1 MATRDQIMEG
11 IRRADAAGDS
21 ASVRRLG
28 EYLKSMPAEASVP
41 ASKQDSESP
50 GYLSSL
56 GAGAGAEFGKIV
68 LGGQK
73 LLGKGI
79 NVVDEMVNGKSVSS
93 LVTGKPTST
102 LGRAGNWL
110 IEDAEQGQAKLQSQN
125 APYADANPITNRI
138 GQVAADMVATAPVG
152 GLVSKGVRIAAPS
165 VAATRTGANLLR
177 AVETSGAQGGNLLS
191 RSTGAAITGGAS
203 AAVVDPESAWTGAVI
218 GGLTPGF
225 FRAAGMTGDAVASL
239 VRPLF
244 ARGQQR
250 IVADILRQHV
260 DDPRAAVAALRQA
273 TEIVPGSTPITAAAV
288 GDPRMSGLTR
298 TMQNASPDFAAE
310 LAQRQTAQN
319 NARTNLLQ
327 DVAGTPGSLTVAREA
342 RDQATAGMRESV
354 LGRAQDISAPHL
366 LQRLDQ
372 MLRDPNNA
380 GQTAQAALRRMREQ
394 VAGASQNGTINARAL
409 YEIRKD
415 AGLAM
420 NGRLQGDAGNL
431 RYARG
436 QLDRV
441 QSLFDDAI
449 ETASQQPVS
458 NSTRIGIGGSKLT
471 TEAQAS
477 AMREADQAAQ
487 PQTSWRAYLN
497 RYSEMSRPINQMD
510 SLQDIMR
517 RVQTGATDAQGNPII
532 SAAKLNNIL
541 KNEGQELSRSLTREQ
556 LQTLRNL
563 AADLNASQ
571 LAMNSGRS
579 VGSNTVQ
586 NLAGDQLLNALLG
599 RFGSS
604 TPARTTLGNALRI
617 PYARA
622 NDEIRGRLG
631 NALLNPSDAATL
643 IEQAT
648 APVNMLSVIPRP
660 AASLAYRTPPLLLAT
675 GQ

>member
-1 MATRDQIMEG
+1 MATREQVMEG

-28 EYLKSMPAEASVP
+28 DYLNSMAVESSASMPA
-41 ASKQDSESP
+41 DGGESP

-56 GAGAGAEFGKIV
+56 GAGAGAEFGNLV

-79 NVVDEMVNGKSVSS
+79 NTVDEMVNGKSLSS
-93 LVTGKPTST
+93 LVTGKPATM

-110 IEDAEQGQAKLQSQN
+110 IDDAEQGQAKLKTQN
-125 APYADANPITNRI
+125 APYAEANPITNKV
-138 GQVAADMVATAPVG
+138 GQVGADVIATAPVG
-152 GLVSKGVRIAAPS
+152 GLLAKGARMVAPS
-165 VAATRTGANLLR
+165 AAATQHGANLLR
-177 AVETSGAQGGNLLS
+177 AVETSGAQGGNLLT

-203 AAVVDPESAWTGAVI
+203 AAVVDPESAWAGTVI

-225 FRAAGMTGDAVASL
+225 FRLAGMTGDAMGAL
-239 VRPLF
+239 LRPLF

-260 DDPRAAVAALRQA
+260 NDPRAAVAALRQA
-273 TEIVPGSTPITAAAV
+273 NELVPGSAPITAAAV
-288 GDPRMSGLTR
+288 GDPRLSGLTR
-298 TMQNASPDFAAE
+298 TMQNANPDFAAE

-319 NARTNLLQ
+319 TARTNMLQ
-327 DVAGTPGSLTVAREA
+327 DVAGTPGSLSVAREA
-342 RDQATAGMRESV
+342 RDQATSGMRESV
-354 LGRAQDISAPHL
+354 LSRAQDISAPHL
-366 LQRLDQ
+366 LRRLDQ

-394 VAGASQNGTINARAL
+394 VAGASPNGTINARAL

-420 NGRLQGDAGNL
+420 NGRLQGEAGNL

-441 QSLFDDAI
+441 QSLFDEAI

-458 NSTRIGIGGSKLT
+458 NTTRIGVGGSKLT
-471 TEAQAS
+471 TDAQAS
-477 AMREADQAAQ
+477 AMREADQGVQ
-487 PQTSWRAYLN
+487 PQTSWRAYLS
-497 RYSEMSRPINQMD
+497 RYSEMSQPINQMD

-517 RVQTGATDAQGNPII
+517 RVQTGTTDAQGNPLI

-541 KNEGQELSRSLTREQ
+541 KNEGQDLTRSLSREQ
-556 LQTLRNL
+556 MQALRNL

-571 LAMNSGRS
+571 LALNSGRA

-586 NLAGDQLLNALLG
+586 NLAGDQLLNTLLG
-599 RFGSS
+599 RLGSS

-622 NDEIRGRLG
+622 NQEIQSQLG
-631 NALLNPSDAATL
+631 NALLNPPEAAML
-643 IEQAT
+643 IERTTNPA
-648 APVNMLSVIPRP
+648 NMLSIIPGP
-660 AASLAYRTPPLLLAT
+660 AASLAYRTPPLLQGS